1 MSEENNR
8 RMQGVADTLYIP
20 LTARI
25 YVSKRFPEYFYDEK
39 SLSIESAIPD
49 DRIARNSNEYV
60 QMASVARYFNLDEM
74 VRAFMLQHGRCNII
88 NLGAGLETAYF
99 RLKPTEA
106 VFYEMDFPE
115 VIAERR
121 RVLGEADNE
130 ILIPGDLFDLAW
142 ADGIDTSVPS
152 LLVVSGVFQY
162 CHEPQILRFIEEVK
176 ERFAHAEL
184 IFDGTNRRGLAYA
197 NRYVRKT
204 GNTGAM
210 MYFCLD
216 DGRAFAAKSGTRVIA
231 QRPFFTQARKMLRH
245 KLNLYS
251 RVAMWVSDEGPARSM
266 LLHLGLDEIK

>member
-1 MSEENNR
+1 MDKYKQQ
-8 RMQGVADTLYIP
+8 MQGVADTLYIP

-39 SLSIESAIPD
+39 SLSIEDAIPND
-49 DRIARNSNEYV
+49 SIARNSNEYV
-60 QMASVARYFNLDEM
+60 QMASVARYYNLDEM
-74 VRAFMLQHGRCNII
+74 VSAFMAQHGKCNVV

-99 RLKPTEA
+99 RLKPEKA

-142 ADGIDTSVPS
+142 ADGIDTSLPM

-162 CHEPQILRFIEEVK
+162 CHEAQIMQFINEVK
-176 ERFAHAEL
+176 ERFAQAEL
-184 IFDGTNRRGLAYA
+184 IFDATNKRGLAYA
-197 NRYVRKT
+197 NRYVRRT
-204 GNTGAM
+204 GNTHAM
-210 MYFCLD
+210 MHFSLD
-216 DGRAFAAKSGTRVIA
+216 DGRKFAQQTGTRFIE
-231 QRPFFTQARKMLRH
+231 QRPFFAQARKMLKR

-251 RVAMWVSDEGPARSM
+251 RVAMWVSDEGPARSV
-266 LLHLGLDEIK
+266 LLHLGLH

>member
-39 SLSIESAIPD
+39 SLSTENAIPD
-49 DRIARNSNEYV
+49 DSIARNSNEYV

-74 VRAFMLQHGRCNII
+74 AKAFMVQHGRCNII

-99 RLKPTEA
+99 RLKPAEA

-142 ADGIDTSVPS
+142 AESIDTSVPS

-176 ERFAHAEL
+176 ERFGHAEL

-210 MYFCLD
+210 MHFCLD
-216 DGRAFAAKSGTRVIA
+216 DGRAFAAKSGTRFIA

-251 RVAMWVSDEGPARSM
+251 RVAMWISDEGPARSM

>member
-1 MSEENNR
+1 MNKQDKQQ
-8 RMQGVADTLYIP
+8 MQGVADTLYIP

-39 SLSIESAIPD
+39 SLSIEDAIPND
-49 DRIARNSNEYV
+49 SIARNSNEYV
-60 QMASVARYFNLDEM
+60 QMASVARYYNLDEM
-74 VRAFMLQHGRCNII
+74 VKAFMAQQGKCNVV

-99 RLKPTEA
+99 RLKPEKA

-142 ADGIDTSVPS
+142 ADGIDTSLPT

-162 CHEPQILRFIEEVK
+162 CHEAQIMRFINEVK
-176 ERFAHAEL
+176 ERFAQAEL
-184 IFDGTNRRGLAYA
+184 IFDATNKRGLAYA

-204 GNTGAM
+204 GNTHAM
-210 MYFCLD
+210 MHFSLD
-216 DGRAFAAKSGTRVIA
+216 DGRKFAQQTGTRFIG
-231 QRPFFTQARKMLRH
+231 QRPFFAQARKMLKR

-251 RVAMWVSDEGPARSM
+251 RVAMWVSDEGPARSV
-266 LLHLGLDEIK
+266 LLHLGLH